1 MLTASALACLLSR
14 LGFCYRAKSHRRAGR
29 AVLEAFA
36 RQIGLG
42 RVSMWSPNRDSQCGE
57 PVS

>member
-1 MLTASALACLLSR
+1 VTASALACLLSR

>member
-1 MLTASALACLLSR
+1 VTASALACLLSR
-14 LGFCYRAKSHRRAGR
+14 LGFCHRAKSHRRAGR
-29 AVLEAFA
+29 VMLEAFA